1 MLWSEG
7 EYMGDDRGLLLLIED
22 DLDVSDTLSELLKD
36 DGFAVSTAHNGR
48 HALEQLHAGL
58 SQGH

>member
-1 MLWSEG
+1 
-7 EYMGDDRGLLLLIED
+7 MGDDRGLLLLIED